1 MRCCFW
7 PDMLGDC
14 IVLLLVGCE
23 VVVRGECSSLLY
35 ELSNKSRL
43 SRGESVCKGC
53 ELLLCFLGVSGCVVG
68 EPGGGRR
75 LCC

>member
-23 VVVRGECSSLLY
+23 VVVRGECSSLLC
-35 ELSNKSRL
+35 ERAVEQIAVVKRRKRMQKMRVATFFS
-43 SRGESVCKGC
+43 GC
-53 ELLLCFLGVSGCVVG
+53 EWLCL
-68 EPGGGRR
+68 
-75 LCC
+75 